1 MATLKLEIVTPEE
14 KIYSEDVEMVTL
26 PGSEGELG
34 VYPKHVPL
42 LTTLVPGELRVLKNG
57 RETAMAIGEGF
68 VEIKADAVS
77 VLTDMALESE
87 KIDIATAEAAV
98 ERAKA
103 AMKEDQTAR
112 TGGCHSSVAA
122 KSACPVARQTPPPP
136 RVNEGRSFRAKSRN
150 PVALSFGLQR
160 GILRLRFAP
169 LRMTSPDILGIIAG
183 NGVYPRLLAD
193 GARRAGVEKIVAAA
207 FTDETDPVLERHVN
221 VLEWMRVG
229 QLGRLLKFFRSQDI
243 HHAIMAGQI
252 APKNLFDLRPDLK
265 ALMLLGKL
273 KERNAESIFAAIA
286 DELAKVEVDL
296 LPATTFLED
305 SLARPGLIAG
315 PKLSPRQEHDVEL
328 GWNAAKEIARL
339 DIGQTIIIKN
349 GTIVAVEALEGTNEA
364 IKRGGTLARE
374 GAVMVKV
381 SKPNQDMRFDV
392 PVIGVE
398 TVRIAAESGVRV
410 IAVEA
415 GKTLLLE
422 RDAVIALA
430 NGSNMSVVAR

>member
-1 MATLKLEIVTPEE
+1 MAQP
-14 KIYSEDVEMVTL
+14 
-26 PGSEGELG
+26 
-34 VYPKHVPL
+34 PL
-42 LTTLVPGELRVLKNG
+42 L
-57 RETAMAIGEGF
+57 A
-68 VEIKADAVS
+68 
-77 VLTDMALESE
+77 
-87 KIDIATAEAAV
+87 
-98 ERAKA
+98 
-103 AMKEDQTAR
+103 
-112 TGGCHSSVAA
+112 
-122 KSACPVARQTPPPP
+122 
-136 RVNEGRSFRAKSRN
+136 
-150 PVALSFGLQR
+150 
-160 GILRLRFAP
+160 
-169 LRMTSPDILGIIAG
+169 LGIIAG

-207 FTDETDPVLERHVN
+207 FTDETDPILERHVK

-229 QLGRLLKFFRSQDI
+229 QLGRLLKFFRSQGI
-243 HHAIMAGQI
+243 QHAIMAGQI

-273 KERNAESIFAAIA
+273 KQRNAESIFAALA
-286 DELAKVEVDL
+286 DELAKMDIDL

-305 SLARPGLIAG
+305 SLAQSGVIAG

-328 GWNAAKEIARL
+328 GWNVAKEIARL
-339 DIGQTIIIKN
+339 DIGQTLVIKN

-392 PVIGVE
+392 PVIGIE